1 MKNFIYSIVA
11 VLLFAYIAPGV
22 AKAKE
27 LESYNETAFNEY
39 DLNEVITEN
48 SSEEVTEINSDEANQ
63 VVEDT
68 IEDEVSDVV
77 ETMAVVDDTETI
89 VETQIE
95 SEEISADGSLLID
108 NESDEITFDF
118 STEDEAGEVIK
129 QTYRVILNSITEE
142 DFNATLINVETG
154 EVLEVDST
162 ELQASVIPV
171 VAVLVGFLV
180 RWGISWVIKQFGK
193 AALKSAVKDIG
204 KKIAKKSLGKGSTG
218 RQVANDL
225 VEEIFM
231 EHVLSNPLDG
241 ATELKSIK
249 LSDKRWHHSDGWVK
263 MERKLKTKEGQNVVI
278 HFVYNKKTKK
288 FDDFK
293 YK

>member
-1 MKNFIYSIVA
+1 MKNFIFSIVA

-27 LESYNETAFNEY
+27 LESHNETLFNENN
-39 DLNEVITEN
+39 LTEVITEN
-48 SSEEVTEINSDEANQ
+48 SIEEVTEINSDEANQ
-63 VVEDT
+63 VFEEAVED
-68 IEDEVSDVV
+68 VSDVV
-77 ETMAVVDDTETI
+77 ETVAVVDDTETV
-89 VETQIE
+89 VETKIE
-95 SEEISADGSLLID
+95 SEDISADGSLLID
-108 NESDEITFDF
+108 NETNEITFDF
-118 STEDEAGEVIK
+118 ATEDENGEVIE
-129 QTYRVILNSITEE
+129 QTYRVILNSISEE

-162 ELQASVIPV
+162 QLQASVIPV

-204 KKIAKKSLGKGSTG
+204 KKIAKKSLGKGTTG